1 MHGMVWV
8 YLSQRQPTS
17 NQFPTS
23 KAFLGLVRRR
33 SVPPSLGVAVGRAK
47 QSAPAVQPGPGTAT
61 GTVKER
67 RGSNDLRRGPARSRS
82 RQGPESRADA
92 AVRGAECAE
101 CGVGRGGKG
110 LWGHFQPQRFR
121 LALAPGTLKYG
132 FSVLK
137 TFFNLYRRPSISNR
151 STPPATCPSSRS
163 SGARRSL
170 AAWPRRSTWRRAA
183 GGAAGSRV
191 CPAAP
196 AA

>member
-33 SVPPSLGVAVGRAK
+33 SVPPQA
-47 QSAPAVQPGPGTAT
+47 SA
-61 GTVKER
+61 
-67 RGSNDLRRGPARSRS
+67 SRS
-82 RQGPESRADA
+82 VVQNNRRRPSSQALGLRLGRLKNDEDRTTCA
-92 AVRGAECAE
+92 AVRRAPARARAQALARTPRCAVRSVRRAVW
-101 CGVGRGGKG
+101 GVGAFPDSS
-110 LWGHFQPQRFR
+110 HNDFAC